1 MIDWE
6 AEKLSEPPRTMSLT
20 NEQLTA
26 IQDSPLKVA
35 DYPCHIQ
42 AVERAVCVVTEASAS
57 VIGQDARDGFI
68 RQRIQS
74 QKELKMHA
82 TKKDFFPRL
91 ETEPK

>member
-1 MIDWE
+1 
-6 AEKLSEPPRTMSLT
+6 MSLT

-26 IQDSPLKVA
+26 IQDSLLRVP
-35 DYPCHIQ
+35 DYPCHTQ
-42 AVERAVCVVTEASAS
+42 AVERAVHLVTEASAS

-74 QKELKMHA
+74 RKELKMHA

-91 ETEPK
+91 ETHPK